1 MKKLLIL
8 FIFIFSFD
16 IYADD
21 LLISSKINK
30 VLPEGMSV
38 QGVKESQIE
47 NLYIVDIGDL
57 QPIYA
62 SADGE
67 FFFYGELYS
76 VEGNTLQN
84 TTKNEINLKRKKIL
98 DNALSKKDFISFIS
112 DTEKHVVTI
121 FTDVDCGYCRKFHS
135 EIDDFNDEG
144 ITVNYVAFPRSGLES
159 DSYNKIV
166 TAWCSNSPKETL
178 TKMKQGIDIDL
189 LMCQNHPVEKHYL
202 LGQKIGITG
211 TPAIITSRGELLPG
225 YLPPLELL
233 KRLN

>member
-1 MKKLLIL
+1 MKKLLFL

-16 IYADD
+16 LYADD

-84 TTKNEINLKRKKIL
+84 TTKNEINLKRKKI
-98 DNALSKKDFISFIS
+98 
-112 DTEKHVVTI
+112 
-121 FTDVDCGYCRKFHS
+121 
-135 EIDDFNDEG
+135 
-144 ITVNYVAFPRSGLES
+144 
-159 DSYNKIV
+159 
-166 TAWCSNSPKETL
+166 
-178 TKMKQGIDIDL
+178 
-189 LMCQNHPVEKHYL
+189 
-202 LGQKIGITG
+202 
-211 TPAIITSRGELLPG
+211 
-225 YLPPLELL
+225 
-233 KRLN
+233 